1 MIIAREKPI
10 VKNVL
15 HYLGVA
21 LTLLTLAACGGGG
34 GGGTTVT
41 PSYSVSFASGG
52 NGTLS
57 GVVSQT
63 VSQGA
68 NASSVTAVPAS
79 GYHFVNWTEAGILV
93 SVDPA
98 LAASN
103 VRGDH
108 SYLANFAINTAVSFK
123 IVLTGALPAATA
135 VAGATFTLGL
145 PAGVTPA
152 LTNGAVAADVVAL
165 SGTFAGGTIAP
176 VVAYTAATPSAT
188 GSLQVILVSSVP
200 AGVTQVGEVATITLQ
215 IPTGT
220 VWTESSFGLSAVRVR
235 DAALADTIA
244 GMGVA
249 VSNLKLQ

>member
-1 MIIAREKPI
+1 MMSVREKII
-10 VKNVL
+10 VKNRL

-21 LTLLTLAACGGGG
+21 LILLTLAACGGGG

-57 GVVSQT
+57 GAVSQT
-63 VSQGA
+63 VSQGGS
-68 NASSVTAVPAS
+68 ASSVTAVPAS
-79 GYHFVNWTEAGILV
+79 GYHFVNWTEAGSLV
-93 SVDPA
+93 TVGPA
-98 LAASN
+98 LTAAD

-123 IVLTGALPAATA
+123 IVLTGSLPAATA
-135 VAGATFTLGL
+135 IAGATFTLGL
-145 PAGVTPA
+145 PAGVIPA
-152 LTNGAVAADVVAL
+152 LTNGAVAADVVTL

-176 VVAYTAATPSAT
+176 VVTYTAATPPASGT
-188 GSLQVILVSSVP
+188 LQVILASSVP

-220 VWTESSFGLSAVRVR
+220 VLTESSFGLSAFRVR
-235 DAALADTIA
+235 DAALLDTIV

-249 VSNLKLQ
+249 ASNLKLQ